1 MIECCCFCNKC
12 LFNCG
17 TRVIIRRVACCVVI
31 VTVNVGKETM
41 KLLLTAFTPFDG
53 EKINPALEA
62 MKLVKD
68 RIDDVEVVKVEV
80 PTVFR
85 KSIQV
90 VTEAIE
96 KEEPDFVLSIGQAG
110 GREGITPERVAI
122 NIDDARIPDNEGNQ
136 PIDEPIFPDGANAY
150 FSTLPVKA
158 MVEAIRREGLPSSLS
173 NSAGTYVCNHLMYGI
188 LYFLKKK
195 NCQVGNGHLQYKD
208 SCLLNDGEEKRQAV
222 KAGFIHVPYLPEQ
235 TKNQKNLPSLPLLDM
250 VRGPEAAI
258 CAIAENEVDL
268 KKAYGCEC

>member
-1 MIECCCFCNKC
+1 MIGYCSFPKSF
-12 LFNCG
+12 LLNCG

-41 KLLLTAFTPFDG
+41 KILLTAFTPFDG

-96 KEEPDFVLSIGQAG
+96 KEKPDFVLSIGQAG

-136 PIDEPIFPDGANAY
+136 PVDEPIFPDGANAY

-173 NSAGTYVCNHLMYGI
+173 NSAGTYVCNHLMYGV

-195 NCQVGNGHLQYKD
+195 NCQVGKGQLQYKD
-208 SCLLNDGEEKRQAV
+208 SCLLNDGEEKRRAV

-250 VRGPEAAI
+250 VRGLEAAI
-258 CAIAENEVDL
+258 CAIAEHEVDL
-268 KKAYGCEC
+268 KNAYGCEC